1 MVGKGQGKGKGNRNG
16 KLKGKGRNA
25 VTMHNLVTSMVQYL
39 SKPKVPDSV
48 ALVISFLQAVK
59 ENRHQHSVN
68 PVGHSKKI
76 KIVFYI

>member
-1 MVGKGQGKGKGNRNG
+1 
-16 KLKGKGRNA
+16 
-25 VTMHNLVTSMVQYL
+25 MHNLVTSMVQYL

-76 KIVFYI
+76 KIVFCI